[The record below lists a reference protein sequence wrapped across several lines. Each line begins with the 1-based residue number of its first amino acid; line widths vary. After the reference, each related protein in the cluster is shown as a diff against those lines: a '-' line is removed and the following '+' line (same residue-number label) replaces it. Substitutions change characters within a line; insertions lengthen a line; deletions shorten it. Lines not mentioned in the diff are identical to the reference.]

1 MINAF
6 VRIRSW
12 LIACTALVLYELARW
27 GLSFWIYPTFHSV
40 FPLAR
45 EIGTASEVFAC
56 FALLAIVMNYS
67 RGALVLRVS
76 HCLTPLLVVASL
88 GMMCVAIS
96 MGSVTLL
103 VIGAVAYGLAAP
115 WFYIAASAVLI
126 ELSPEK
132 ALLAVGTAAVLR
144 CLISV
149 ATEFVLADAATGYLV
164 QGIICLACLGVSW
177 NAARSIPSMLDN
189 EAPGVAP
196 LFVNPRSY
204 IPAGHPLF
212 TSVVLLGA
220 VRGIALTYGSI
231 ASVPVQMPLNIFPL
245 VLIIGLSL
253 LALRRSRALDTLYL
267 GVIVLVLAGL
277 TLFCP
282 TLLSAPRSPFVQQIP
297 NVLFSS
303 GADCLVAL
311 ALLVSSA
318 IGRRNP
324 ADFFRIAALYE
335 GSICLGILGG
345 ATVGHGL
352 NLLLPRHLEAVAWGF
367 SLAAVV
373 FACYNFLL
381 LRSFSFDDVVSHVRP
396 VDTPRIVPPSE
407 SFDERCRSIA
417 ESFALTP
424 REAEILQFYA
434 RGRSTAVVQEELV
447 LSYNT
452 LKTHELN
459 LYRKTDVHSQ
469 QELIDLVD
477 SWPCQGE

>member
-1 MINAF
+1 M
-6 VRIRSW
+6 
-12 LIACTALVLYELARW
+12 
-27 GLSFWIYPTFHSV
+27 
-40 FPLAR
+40 
-45 EIGTASEVFAC
+45 
-56 FALLAIVMNYS
+56 
-67 RGALVLRVS
+67 
-76 HCLTPLLVVASL
+76 
-88 GMMCVAIS
+88 
-96 MGSVTLL
+96 
-103 VIGAVAYGLAAP
+103 
-115 WFYIAASAVLI
+115 
-126 ELSPEK
+126 
-132 ALLAVGTAAVLR
+132 
-144 CLISV
+144 
-149 ATEFVLADAATGYLV
+149 
-164 QGIICLACLGVSW
+164 
-177 NAARSIPSMLDN
+177 
-189 EAPGVAP
+189 
-196 LFVNPRSY
+196 
-204 IPAGHPLF
+204 
-212 TSVVLLGA
+212 VLLGA

-452 LKTHELN
+452 VKTHVRN